1 MPKQP
6 FCSLA
11 PGAFTGAVEHRNVLP
26 VSEKLRWRLT
36 AKPFV
41 TYAWAHDLSFSD
53 VDVSSD
59 LSKAV
64 KERGGKKKD
73 QHRKACGMP
82 MEAVELWDKFIW

>member
-64 KERGGKKKD
+64 KERGGKKKRPTRKSL
-73 QHRKACGMP
+73 QHAYGGSRA
-82 MEAVELWDKFIW
+82 LR